1 MWFFQKYISDYIIS
15 LLITQPKSWAYTYP
29 FTCIKYEQLYL
40 ELNQLITC
48 RIIFPHAI
56 IIMLP
61 IWQPSI
67 YSFKCILTH
76 RVLYC
81 SKSSIIHCR
90 DLHLITVN
98 GRRTVT
104 SHNNHIWK
112 WIVSLYPYMVNSWR
126 HKPPTIRV
134 QMFKL
139 HKSFRWRN
147 NNRLGM
153 VTKSRGL
160 GFSWIRGKHLICF

>member
-1 MWFFQKYISDYIIS
+1 M
-15 LLITQPKSWAYTYP
+15 
-29 FTCIKYEQLYL
+29 YL

-112 WIVSLYPYMVNSWR
+112 WIVSLYPYMVNSWH
-126 HKPPTIRV
+126 HKPPAAFHVPILVYLSIYV
-134 QMFKL
+134 QFIINANIFN
-139 HKSFRWRN
+139 HTYDCSAYQN
-147 NNRLGM
+147 NLVSTNLLELLLFW
-153 VTKSRGL
+153 V
-160 GFSWIRGKHLICF
+160 